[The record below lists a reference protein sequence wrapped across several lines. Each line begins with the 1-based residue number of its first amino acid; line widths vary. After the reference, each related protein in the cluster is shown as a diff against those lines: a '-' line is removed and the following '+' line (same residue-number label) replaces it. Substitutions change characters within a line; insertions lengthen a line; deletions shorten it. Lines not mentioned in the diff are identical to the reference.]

1 MTSASSSGAPPSGVW
16 LRPTTSADLDVL
28 YEFQADP
35 AGAEMARFPSR
46 DRPTYV
52 AHWTAVLADQ
62 SVVASTALV
71 GDEVVGSLVCF
82 GPAQT
87 REVGYWV
94 GREFWGRHIATDAL
108 RLFLAEVTERPLR
121 GCVVP
126 TNTAS
131 QAVLLSCGFVE
142 TGVDGEHLVFT
153 LH

>member
-1 MTSASSSGAPPSGVW
+1 MRLRRTTPS
-16 LRPTTSADLDVL
+16 DLDVL

-35 AGAEMARFPSR
+35 VAAGMAGFPSR

-94 GREFWGRHIATDAL
+94 GRAFWGRHIATDAL

-121 GCVVP
+121 GLRGPDQHRVAGRCWCP
-126 TNTAS
+126 AASSRPASTAS
-131 QAVLLSCGFVE
+131 TSSSPCAE
-142 TGVDGEHLVFT
+142 P
-153 LH
+153 